1 MAVVNRCAIGVGP
14 KDPLVLWSRQVSRS
28 NLMEWGGDDHSLY
41 LIPTYGSEEEA
52 LDLLREGFEAIF
64 AAELDFWCRDPATW
78 PSPRTF
84 ELFLEWFEIRF
95 YPLVEDLCEEE
106 LDRDVVDED
115 FFDQVRSAL
124 EILPEN

>member
-14 KDPLVLWSRQVSRS
+14 RDPLIEWSRQVSRHKP
-28 NLMEWGGDDHSLY
+28 MEWGADDQSLY
-41 LIPTYGSEEEA
+41 LIPTYETDEEA
-52 LDLLREGFEAIF
+52 LDLLKEGFEAIF
-64 AAELDFWCRDPATW
+64 AAELDSWCRDQSTW

-106 LDRDVVDED
+106 LERDEVDED
-115 FFDQVRSAL
+115 FIEQVRSAL
-124 EILPEN
+124 EDLPRN